1 MKKSLLI
8 AGCSA
13 ALAGIML
20 MAQNNVAA
28 HGYVKSPP
36 SRVYEGKLDKE
47 ILGWNEAFKIYGFAQ
62 DNAAGIEG
70 PKGFP
75 LAGPEDGKIASANE
89 RWGNELD
96 IQTPSLWK
104 KQDVKTGENS
114 FTWEYEAPHPTSK
127 WHYYMTKTGWDPNKT
142 PTRNDLELIETIN
155 HDGSLPN
162 TNLTHQVT
170 IPEDRSGYHII
181 LAVWDVED
189 TGNAFY
195 NVIDVNV
202 EGGQETAPTKPTE
215 LKADHVTS
223 NTVDLSW
230 KGQTEATSYIIYRN
244 GEKVDEVTSPTFKD
258 TNLEANT
265 KYTYEIQAKN
275 KVGESPKSDV
285 LEIITHEEGSE
296 EKPAAPGHLHT
307 MDVTANSVDL
317 MFRGSEHSSGIKE
330 YQIFRDGEKVGTTT
344 STSYT
349 DKNLQSSTEYSYQV
363 LAVANNGETSD
374 LSEAL
379 KVTTK
384 ETEAG
389 EHRVFKLGEFT
400 NPELYQ
406 AGEIVEYNGLLYTVL
421 QTHNNYGDVTWAP
434 DLAPALFS
442 VQE

>member
-1 MKKSLLI
+1 MKKSLFVL
-8 AGCSA
+8 ACSA
-13 ALAGIML
+13 ALTGLMV
-20 MAQNNVAA
+20 MAQDNAAA

-36 SRVYEGKLDKE
+36 SRAYQGNMDKANDWSGAFAKYGSV
-47 ILGWNEAFKIYGFAQ
+47 IDTPQGLEA
-62 DNAAGIEG
+62 

-75 LAGPEDGKIASANE
+75 LAGPTDGNIASAN
-89 RWGNELD
+89 GVLGFNMD
-96 IQTPSLWK
+96 NQSPDFWK
-104 KQDVKTGENS
+104 KQNIKTGENS
-114 FTWEYEAPHPTSK
+114 FTWNYTASHPTSK
-127 WHYYMTKTGWDPNKT
+127 WHYYMTKTDWDPSKT
-142 PTRNDLELIETIN
+142 PTRDDLELIETVN
-155 HDGSLPN
+155 FDGSQAN

-170 IPEDRSGYHII
+170 IPENRSGYHII
-181 LAVWDVED
+181 LAVWDVAD
-189 TGNAFY
+189 TPNAFY

-202 EGGQETAPTKPTE
+202 EGGETTAPTKPTE
-215 LKADHVTS
+215 LNVDRVTS
-223 NTVDLSW
+223 STAEISW
-230 KGQTEATSYIIYRN
+230 KGQAEASSYIIYRN
-244 GEKVDEVTSPTFKD
+244 NEKIDEVTSPTFKD

-275 KVGESPKSDV
+275 KVGESDKSVALDV
-285 LEIITHEEGSE
+285 TTLEEGSE
-296 EKPAAPGHLHT
+296 ETPAAPAHLHT
-307 MDVTANSVDL
+307 MDITSNSVDL
-317 MFRGSEHSSGIKE
+317 MFGGSEHSSGIKE
-330 YQIFRDGEKVGTTT
+330 YQIFRDGQKVGTTT

-384 ETEAG
+384 EAEAG

-406 AGEIVEYNGLLYTVL
+406 AGETVEHNGLLYTVV

-442 VQE
+442 IQE